1 MKIIRILFAIISVII
16 CTIAS
21 VRIDVNAL
29 TRGGWE
35 SSGAQQNCF
44 FNRDDTDLAAG
55 GSAASFTLPDGSVKE
70 AEGGRNNRDKT
81 WSPPRSPEQL
91 AAQLYAKL
99 WIVDAC
105 DKSIY
110 FYQTDTCYV
119 TDLRRQIVND
129 KYVWHALDSVTI
141 SLAQPRATLGHP
153 ARILKVKML
162 PGAFEATENGTE
174 DRYVHNANYDLE
186 YLNTVLDMVDI
197 APAGCYNY
205 SE

>member
-35 SSGAQQNCF
+35 SSGAQQSCF
-44 FNRDDTDLAAG
+44 FNRDDSDLAAG
-55 GSAASFTLPDGSVKE
+55 GSSASSTLPDGSVEE

-91 AAQLYAKL
+91 AVQLYAKL

-162 PGAFEATENGTE
+162 PGAFEVTENGTE

-186 YLNTVLDMVDI
+186 YLNTVLDMVDT